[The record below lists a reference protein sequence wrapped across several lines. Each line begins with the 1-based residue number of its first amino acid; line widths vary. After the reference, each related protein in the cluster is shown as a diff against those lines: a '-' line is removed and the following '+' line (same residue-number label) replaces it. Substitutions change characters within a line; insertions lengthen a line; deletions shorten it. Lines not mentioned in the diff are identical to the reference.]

1 MKCLTD
7 NTLIVSNFFEDS
19 ISIVNLVQG
28 KEIQKIKL
36 CDSGH
41 HFSSPQFGPH
51 HMALCYERK
60 LLYVPNSWNNSI
72 SIIDLVKIRVIDTVY
87 VGSCPSQVILCP
99 KYGHIYVAN
108 TDSNSISILDMD
120 KLNLIVQLPTG
131 EMPHGM
137 AMTDDKEKIF
147 VGSYGSGEITEI
159 LTKTNEKVK
168 DHKVQCNPWHLGID
182 SSGKFLYV
190 VNYNNQFNR
199 NGKIFIYG
207 TDTLTE
213 KNRIHIGKMPIEAIS
228 DNKNQYLYVTDFDMD
243 CVHIYDLKNDRYND
257 CIKVNPMPH
266 GIELDSKKG
275 RLFVTSMGKNT
286 VDIIDIYKKTMI
298 QSILVGKE
306 PTSVVR
312 STLFKR

>member
-1 MKCLTD
+1 MKCFTD
-7 NTLIVSNFFEDS
+7 DTLIVSNFFEDS
-19 ISIVNLVQG
+19 ISIVNLVRG

-72 SIIDLVKIRVIDTVY
+72 SIIDLVKIKVIDTIY

-120 KLNLIVQLPTG
+120 KLDLIVQLPTG

-137 AMTDDKEKIF
+137 AMTNNKEKIF
-147 VGSYGSGEITEI
+147 IGSYGSGEITEI
-159 LTKTNEKVK
+159 LTKTNEKVR
-168 DHKVQCNPWHLGID
+168 DHKVQCNPWHLRID
-182 SSGKFLYV
+182 SSGEFLYV
-190 VNYNNQFNR
+190 VNYSTQFNR
-199 NGKIFIYG
+199 NGRIFIYEI
-207 TDTLTE
+207 DTLTE

>member
-1 MKCLTD
+1 MKCFTD

-72 SIIDLVKIRVIDTVY
+72 SIIDLVKVKVIDTVY

-137 AMTDDKEKIF
+137 AMTNNEEKIF

-168 DHKVQCNPWHLGID
+168 DHKVQCNPWHLRMDG
-182 SSGKFLYV
+182 SGKSLYV
-190 VNYNNQFNR
+190 VNYSNQFNR
-199 NGKIFIYG
+199 NGKIFIYEIG
-207 TDTLTE
+207 TLTE
-213 KNRIHIGKMPIEAIS
+213 KNRINIGKMPIETIS
-228 DNKNQYLYVTDFDMD
+228 DNQNQYLYVTDFDMD
-243 CVHIYDLKNDRYND
+243 CVHIYDLKNNRYND

-286 VDIIDIYKKTMI
+286 VDIVDICKKMVI
-298 QSILVGKE
+298 QSILVGRE
-306 PTSVVR
+306 PTSVVK
-312 STLFKR
+312 STLFK

>member
-1 MKCLTD
+1 MKCFTD

-72 SIIDLVKIRVIDTVY
+72 SIIDLVKVKVIDTVY

-137 AMTDDKEKIF
+137 AMTNNEEKIF

-168 DHKVQCNPWHLGID
+168 DHKVQCNPWHLRMDG
-182 SSGKFLYV
+182 SGKFLYV
-190 VNYNNQFNR
+190 VNYSNQFNR
-199 NGKIFIYG
+199 NGKIFIYEIG
-207 TDTLTE
+207 TLTE
-213 KNRIHIGKMPIEAIS
+213 KNRINIGKMPIETIS
-228 DNKNQYLYVTDFDMD
+228 DNQNQYLYVTDFDMD
-243 CVHIYDLKNDRYND
+243 CVHIYDLKNNRYND

-286 VDIIDIYKKTMI
+286 VDIVDICKKMVI
-298 QSILVGKE
+298 QSILVGRE
-306 PTSVVR
+306 PTSVVK
-312 STLFKR
+312 STLFK

>member
-28 KEIQKIKL
+28 KEIKKIKL

-182 SSGKFLYV
+182 SSGKFIYV

-228 DNKNQYLYVTDFDMD
+228 DNKNQYLYVTDFDRD
-243 CVHIYDLKNDRYND
+243 CVHIYDLKNNRYDDR
-257 CIKVNPMPH
+257 IKVNPMPH

-286 VDIIDIYKKTMI
+286 VDIIDIYKKKMI

-312 STLFKR
+312 SILFGR

>member
-1 MKCLTD
+1 MKCFTD

-36 CDSGH
+36 CDRGH

-72 SIIDLVKIRVIDTVY
+72 SIIDLVKIKVIDTVY

-120 KLNLIVQLPTG
+120 KLDLIVQLPTG

-137 AMTDDKEKIF
+137 AITNNKEKIYI
-147 VGSYGSGEITEI
+147 GSYGSGEITEI

-168 DHKVQCNPWHLGID
+168 DHKVQCNPWHLRID
-182 SSGKFLYV
+182 SSGEFLYV
-190 VNYNNQFNR
+190 VNYSNQFNR
-199 NGKIFIYG
+199 NGRIFIYE
-207 TDTLTE
+207 TDALIE
-213 KNRIHIGKMPIEAIS
+213 KDRIHIGKMPIETVS
-228 DNKNQYLYVTDFDMD
+228 DNKNRYLYVTDFDMD
-243 CVHIYDLKNDRYND
+243 CVHIYDLKNNRYND

-266 GIELDSKKG
+266 GIELDSKRG

-286 VDIIDIYKKTMI
+286 VDIIDIYKKMVI

-312 STLFKR
+312 STLFNR